1 MQKGASQQLTEKRR
15 RAKRGRTGPERAWL
29 VGPGRSAQANR
40 SGLFWDQFTTPFDL
54 GVSL

>member
-1 MQKGASQQLTEKRR
+1 MQKGASQQLTEKRHG
-15 RAKRGRTGPERAWL
+15 AKRGRTGPERAWS
-29 VGPGRSAQANR
+29 VGPGRSAQADR